1 MMPSP
6 SPTQRLSGQE
16 KSPKMLYFMSLLVVL
31 LALLAGSP
39 LLFADRAERRFAKM
53 QGNGLSTG

>member
-1 MMPSP
+1 
-6 SPTQRLSGQE
+6 
-16 KSPKMLYFMSLLVVL
+16 MLYLMSLLVVL

-39 LLFADRAERRFAKM
+39 LLFADRAERRFVKM